1 MRMLKVMVLLSV
13 LFATSAQAENMI
25 MIRVAMSFDDTMIL
39 MKEKLN
45 EYGYK
50 IAHIQKCDGGLG
62 DAGYKT
68 GFYKSIFFGKYEEMR
83 YLTST
88 YPEMIP
94 YVPLKIAVME
104 ERDTIVLVAL
114 NPTTLTDFFQQPE
127 LQTLFG
133 RWESDVRAI
142 FDEVREAQEF

>member
-1 MRMLKVMVLLSV
+1 MRIYR
-13 LFATSAQAENMI
+13 LFALLLLLMAAPVQAENMI
-25 MIRVAMSFDDTMIL
+25 MIRVGMSFDATMIL

-50 IAHIQKCDGGLG
+50 VAHIQKCDGGLG

-83 YLTST
+83 QLTST

-104 ERDTIVLVAL
+104 ERETIVLVAL
-114 NPTTLTDFFQQPE
+114 NPSTLSEFFQQPE

-133 RWESDVRAI
+133 RWESDIRAI
-142 FDEVREAQEF
+142 FDEVREAQAL

>member
-1 MRMLKVMVLLSV
+1 MRILKLVALLSL
-13 LFATSAQAENMI
+13 LFAGSAQAENMI

-50 IAHIQKCDGGLG
+50 VAHIQKCDGGLG

-88 YPEMIP
+88 YPDMIP

-114 NPTTLTDFFQQPE
+114 NPTTLSEFFQQAE

-133 RWESDVRAI
+133 RWESDIRAI
-142 FDEVREAQEF
+142 FYEVRETETL

>member
-1 MRMLKVMVLLSV
+1 MKIAR
-13 LFATSAQAENMI
+13 LFALLLLLAATPAQAENMI
-25 MIRVAMSFDDTMIL
+25 MIRVGMSFDDTMIV

-83 YLTST
+83 HLTST
-88 YPEMIP
+88 YPDMIP

-104 ERDTIVLVAL
+104 ERDTIVLVAM
-114 NPTTLTDFFQQPE
+114 NPSTLSDFFQQPE
-127 LQTLFG
+127 LKTLFG
-133 RWESDVRAI
+133 RWESDIRAI
-142 FDEVREAQEF
+142 FDEVREAQKF